1 MTLTELR
8 NTGRLNHRGLLLAI
22 GKPRGLPFV
31 GVNAAKPLS
40 VGVKNCHQ
48 PMAVLAALVGSKLRY
63 FSQ

>member
-22 GKPRGLPFV
+22 GKPRGLAFV
-31 GVNAAKPLS
+31 GINAAKPLS
-40 VGVKNCHQ
+40 VGVKNRHQ
-48 PMAVLAALVGSKLRY
+48 PMAVLAALVGSKLGY